1 MHKRTRV
8 YIATHREILRLNSAY
23 IKGSLGL
30 LTAHTHKHSRDS
42 HPNLNNN
49 NHMHM
54 YMYTYI
60 CITHTRAQIKLH
72 MIQTH

>member
-1 MHKRTRV
+1 MHKHTRV
-8 YIATHREILRLNSAY
+8 YIATHREILRLNSVY

-42 HPNLNNN
+42 HPHLNNN

-54 YMYTYI
+54 YMYTYASH
-60 CITHTRAQIKLH
+60 THTHAHKLSC
-72 MIQTH
+72 I